1 MPIVKIGIERIFLVL
16 QEDLIFF
23 FSGSVWFCQSLVV
36 RGGNSL
42 EVLSVNRCSWLG
54 LAFDLGPSICWE
66 VVIAFLGYLQC
77 Y

>member
-1 MPIVKIGIERIFLVL
+1 MPIVKMGIERIFLVL

-23 FSGSVWFCQSLVV
+23 FYGSVWFCQSLVV
-36 RGGNSL
+36 RGGSSL

-54 LAFDLGPSICWE
+54 LDFDLGPSLCWE
-66 VVIAFLGYLQC
+66 KVIVFLGYLQC